1 MHPIVIIG
9 SGLAGYNTAKELRK
23 LDAAVPL
30 VIIASDSSPFYS
42 KPMLSNA
49 IASKKTPAA
58 IALNTPEQ
66 MAEQLKGAVR
76 AHTRVDAID
85 TAAHTLKIGNETLH
99 YSKLVLALGAD
110 QIRLPI
116 NGSGASDIQTVNDL
130 DDYARFRTA
139 IEGKKRVAIIGAGL
153 IGCEFANDL
162 AAGGYAVDII
172 DIAQQA
178 LGRLLPPEGGD
189 MLKDK
194 LSALGVQW
202 HLGTSVQS
210 VDAANGGYALTLANG
225 ATLQADIVLSA
236 VGLKPR
242 TTLAAAA
249 GIKVN
254 RGIVADRN
262 LATSAPDVYTL
273 GDCAEIE
280 GMVMPYVMPIMHASR
295 ALAQTLAG
303 KPTTVSFPAMPVMV
317 KTPACPTI
325 VAPPA
330 IGAVGAWQV
339 EATADGVKSLFN
351 GADGKLLGFAL
362 NGAATAERANLHLP
376 FLVAGVLC
384 VASGLLMIVLRRI
397 WSAALPPVAA
407 DAPAQPL

>member
-66 MAEQLKGAVR
+66 MAEQLKGTVR
-76 AHTRVDAID
+76 ANTRIDAID
-85 TAAHTLKIGNETLH
+85 TAAHTLKIGDETLH

-116 NGSGASDIQTVNDL
+116 TGSGAADIQTVNDL
-130 DDYARFRTA
+130 DDYARFRAA

-178 LGRLLPPEGGD
+178 LGRLLPPEGGA

-210 VDAANGGYALTLANG
+210 VDAANGGYTLTLANG
-225 ATLQADIVLSA
+225 KSLQTDIVLSA

-262 LATSAPDVYTL
+262 LATSAADVYTL

-303 KPTTVSFPAMPVMV
+303 KATAVSFPAMPVMV

-330 IGAVGAWQV
+330 IGAAGTWQV
-339 EATADGVKSLFN
+339 EATAEGVKSLFTA
-351 GADGKLLGFAL
+351 ADGKLLGFAL
-362 NGAATAERANLHLP
+362 NGAATAERAKLAPQLP
-376 FLVAGVLC
+376 AVL
-384 VASGLLMIVLRRI
+384 A
-397 WSAALPPVAA
+397 
-407 DAPAQPL
+407 

>member
-1 MHPIVIIG
+1 MHPIIIIG

-23 LDAAVPL
+23 LDTATPL
-30 VIIASDSSPFYS
+30 VVIASDSSSFYS

-58 IALNTPEQ
+58 IALNTPTQ
-66 MAEQLKGAVR
+66 MAEQLKGSVR
-76 AHTRVDAID
+76 ANTRVDAID
-85 TAAHTLKIGNETLH
+85 TAAHTLKIGDETLH

-116 NGSGASDIQTVNDL
+116 SGSGTADIQTVNDL

-178 LGRLLPPEGGD
+178 LGRLLPPEGGA

-194 LSALGVQW
+194 LTALGVQW

-210 VDAANGGYALTLANG
+210 VDAAAGAYTLTLANG
-225 ATLQADIVLSA
+225 ASLQADIVLSA

-242 TTLAAAA
+242 TALAAAA

-254 RGIVADRN
+254 RGIVADRH
-262 LATSAPDVYTL
+262 LATSAADIYTL

-303 KPTTVSFPAMPVMV
+303 KSTAVSFPAMPVMV

-330 IGAVGAWQV
+330 IGAAGAWQV

-351 GADGKLLGFAL
+351 SADGKLLGFAL
-362 NGAATAERANLHLP
+362 NGAATAERAKLAP
-376 FLVAGVLC
+376 Q
-384 VASGLLMIVLRRI
+384 
-397 WSAALPPVAA
+397 LPPVLA
-407 DAPAQPL
+407 

>member
-1 MHPIVIIG
+1 MHPIIIIG

-23 LDAAVPL
+23 LDAATPL
-30 VIIASDSSPFYS
+30 VVIASDSSSFYS

-49 IASKKTPAA
+49 IASKKTPSA
-58 IALNTPEQ
+58 IALNTPAQ
-66 MAEQLKGAVR
+66 MAEQLKGSVR
-76 AHTRVDAID
+76 ASTRVDAID
-85 TAAHTLKIGNETLH
+85 TAAHTLKIGDETLH

-116 NGSGASDIQTVNDL
+116 SGSGAADIQTVNDL

-178 LGRLLPPEGGD
+178 LGRLLPPEGGA

-194 LSALGVQW
+194 LTALGVQW

-210 VDAANGGYALTLANG
+210 VDTAAGAYTLTLANG
-225 ATLQADIVLSA
+225 ASLQADIVLSA

-242 TTLAAAA
+242 TALAAAA

-254 RGIVADRN
+254 RGIVADRH

-303 KPTTVSFPAMPVMV
+303 KSTAVSFPAMPVMV

-330 IGAVGAWQV
+330 IGAAGSWQV

-351 GADGKLLGFAL
+351 SADGKLLGFAL
-362 NGAATAERANLHLP
+362 NGAATAERAKLAP
-376 FLVAGVLC
+376 Q
-384 VASGLLMIVLRRI
+384 
-397 WSAALPPVAA
+397 LPPVLA
-407 DAPAQPL
+407 

>member
-1 MHPIVIIG
+1 MHPIIIIG

-23 LDAAVPL
+23 LDTAVPL
-30 VIIASDSSPFYS
+30 VIIAADSSPFYS

-58 IALNTPEQ
+58 IALNTPAQ
-66 MAEQLKGAVR
+66 MAEQLKGSVR
-76 AHTRVDAID
+76 ANTRIDAID
-85 TAAHTLKIGNETLH
+85 TAAHTLKIGDETLH

-116 NGSGASDIQTVNDL
+116 NGSGAADIQTVNDL
-130 DDYARFRTA
+130 DDYARFRNA
-139 IEGKKRVAIIGAGL
+139 LEGKKRVAIIGAGL

-178 LGRLLPPEGGD
+178 LGRLLPPEGGA
-189 MLKDK
+189 MLKHK
-194 LSALGVQW
+194 LAALGVQW

-210 VDAANGGYALTLANG
+210 VDSDNGAYTLTLANG
-225 ATLQADIVLSA
+225 ATLQADLVLSA

-242 TTLAAAA
+242 TALAAAA

-262 LATSAPDVYTL
+262 LATSTPDVYTL

-280 GMVMPYVMPIMHASR
+280 GLVMPYVMPIMHASR

-303 KPTTVSFPAMPVMV
+303 KPTAVSFPAMPVMV

-325 VAPPA
+325 IAPPA
-330 IGAVGAWQV
+330 VGATGSWQV
-339 EATADGVKSLFN
+339 EATADGIKSLFN
-351 GADGKLLGFAL
+351 SAEGKLLGFAL
-362 NGAATAERANLHLP
+362 NGTATAERAKLAPQLP
-376 FLVAGVLC
+376 AVL
-384 VASGLLMIVLRRI
+384 A
-397 WSAALPPVAA
+397 
-407 DAPAQPL
+407 

>member
-1 MHPIVIIG
+1 MHPIIIIG

-23 LDAAVPL
+23 LDAATPL
-30 VIIASDSSPFYS
+30 VVIASDSSSFYS

-58 IALNTPEQ
+58 IALNTPAQ
-66 MAEQLKGAVR
+66 MAEQLKGSVR
-76 AHTRVDAID
+76 ANTRVDAID
-85 TAAHTLKIGNETLH
+85 TAAHTLKTGDETLH

-116 NGSGASDIQTVNDL
+116 TGSGAADIRTVNDL

-162 AAGGYAVDII
+162 AAGGYSVDII

-178 LGRLLPPEGGD
+178 LGRLLPPEGGA

-194 LSALGVQW
+194 LTALGVQW

-210 VDAANGGYALTLANG
+210 VDAANGAYTLTLASG
-225 ATLQADIVLSA
+225 ASLQADIVLSA

-242 TTLAAAA
+242 TALAAAA

-280 GMVMPYVMPIMHASR
+280 GLVMPYVMPIMHASR

-303 KPTTVSFPAMPVMV
+303 KPTAVSFPAMPVMV

-325 VAPPA
+325 VSPPA
-330 IGAVGAWQV
+330 LGAAGAWQV

-362 NGAATAERANLHLP
+362 NGAATAERAKLAP
-376 FLVAGVLC
+376 Q
-384 VASGLLMIVLRRI
+384 
-397 WSAALPPVAA
+397 LPPVLA
-407 DAPAQPL
+407 

>member
-23 LDAAVPL
+23 LDAATPL
-30 VIIASDSSPFYS
+30 VVIASDSGSFYS

-66 MAEQLKGAVR
+66 MAEQLKAVVR
-76 AHTRVDAID
+76 ANTRVDAID
-85 TAAHTLKIGNETLH
+85 TAAHTLKIGDEKLH

-110 QIRLPI
+110 QIRLPLSG
-116 NGSGASDIQTVNDL
+116 NAAGSIMTVNDL
-130 DDYARFRTA
+130 DDYARFRST
-139 IEGKKRVAIIGAGL
+139 IEGKKKVAIIGAGL

-172 DIAQQA
+172 DIAPQA
-178 LGRLLPPEGGD
+178 LGRLLPPEGGA

-194 LSALGVQW
+194 LSVLGVQW

-210 VDAANGGYALTLANG
+210 VDAANGAYTLTLANG
-225 ATLQADIVLSA
+225 STLQTDIVLSA

-242 TTLAAAA
+242 TALAAAA

-262 LATSAPDVYTL
+262 LATSAADVYTL

-280 GMVMPYVMPIMHASR
+280 SMVMPYVMPIMHASR

-303 KPTTVSFPAMPVMV
+303 KPAAVAFPAMPVMV

-330 IGAVGAWQV
+330 TGAAGTWQV
-339 EATADGVKSLFN
+339 EVTADGVKSLFN
-351 GADGKLLGFAL
+351 STDGKLLGFAL
-362 NGAATAERANLHLP
+362 NGTATAERAKLAP
-376 FLVAGVLC
+376 Q
-384 VASGLLMIVLRRI
+384 
-397 WSAALPPVAA
+397 LPPVLA
-407 DAPAQPL
+407 

>member
-1 MHPIVIIG
+1 MHPIIIIG

-23 LDAAVPL
+23 LDTATPL
-30 VIIASDSSPFYS
+30 VVIASDSSSFYS

-58 IALNTPEQ
+58 IALNTPAQ
-66 MAEQLKGAVR
+66 MAEQLKGSVR
-76 AHTRVDAID
+76 ANTRVDAID
-85 TAAHTLKIGNETLH
+85 TAAHTLKIGDETLR

-116 NGSGASDIQTVNDL
+116 SGSGAADIQTVNDL

-178 LGRLLPPEGGD
+178 LGRLLPPEGGA

-194 LSALGVQW
+194 LTALGVQW

-210 VDAANGGYALTLANG
+210 VDIAAGAYTLTLANG
-225 ATLQADIVLSA
+225 TSLEADIVLSA

-242 TTLAAAA
+242 TALAAAA

-254 RGIVADRN
+254 RGIVADRH

-303 KPTTVSFPAMPVMV
+303 KSTAVSFPAMPVMV

-330 IGAVGAWQV
+330 IGAAGSWQV

-351 GADGKLLGFAL
+351 SADGKLLGFAL
-362 NGAATAERANLHLP
+362 NGAATAERAKLAP
-376 FLVAGVLC
+376 Q
-384 VASGLLMIVLRRI
+384 
-397 WSAALPPVAA
+397 LPPVLA
-407 DAPAQPL
+407 

>member
-1 MHPIVIIG
+1 MHPIIIVG

-23 LDAAVPL
+23 LDTTTPL
-30 VIIASDSSPFYS
+30 VVIASDSSAFYS

-49 IASKKTPAA
+49 IASKKTPVAL
-58 IALNTPEQ
+58 ALNTPEQ
-66 MAEQLKGAVR
+66 MSEKLKGTVR
-76 AHTRVDAID
+76 AGTRVDAID
-85 TAAHTLKIGNETLH
+85 TAAHTLKIGDETLH

-116 NGSGASDIQTVNDL
+116 TGSGAADIQTVNDL

-172 DIAQQA
+172 DIAHQA
-178 LGRLLPPEGGD
+178 LGRLLPAEGGA

-210 VDAANGGYALTLANG
+210 VDSVNGAYTLTLASG
-225 ATLQADIVLSA
+225 ASLQADIVLSA

-242 TTLAAAA
+242 TALAAAA
-249 GIKVN
+249 SIKVN

-303 KPTTVSFPAMPVMV
+303 KPTAVSFPAMPVMV

-330 IGAVGAWQV
+330 TGAAGAWQV
-339 EATADGVKSLFN
+339 EATADGVKSLFTA
-351 GADGKLLGFAL
+351 ADGKLLGFAL
-362 NGAATAERANLHLP
+362 NGAATAERAKLAPQLP
-376 FLVAGVLC
+376 AVL
-384 VASGLLMIVLRRI
+384 A
-397 WSAALPPVAA
+397 
-407 DAPAQPL
+407 

>member
-362 NGAATAERANLHLP
+362 NGAATAERAKLAP
-376 FLVAGVLC
+376 Q
-384 VASGLLMIVLRRI
+384 
-397 WSAALPPVAA
+397 LPPVLA
-407 DAPAQPL
+407 

>member
-1 MHPIVIIG
+1 MHPIIIIG

-23 LDAAVPL
+23 LDTNVPL
-30 VIIASDSSPFYS
+30 TIIAADSAPFYS

-49 IASKKTPAA
+49 IASKKSPAA

-66 MAEQLKGAVR
+66 MAGQLNATVR

-85 TAAHTLKIGNETLH
+85 TAARTLRINDETLH

-116 NGSGASDIQTVNDL
+116 GGSGAPGIQTVNDL
-130 DDYARFRTA
+130 DDYARFRSA
-139 IEGKKRVAIIGAGL
+139 IEGKKRIAIIGAGL

-172 DIAQQA
+172 DIAAQA
-178 LGRLLPPEGGD
+178 LGRLLPQEGGA
-189 MLKDK
+189 L
-194 LSALGVQW
+194 LQARLAALGVQW

-210 VDAANGGYALTLANG
+210 VEAEGDGYVLTLANG
-225 ATLQADIVLSA
+225 NRLQADHVLSA

-242 TTLAAAA
+242 TALAAAS

-254 RGIVADRN
+254 RGIVADRH

-280 GMVMPYVMPIMHASR
+280 GMVMPYVMPIMHAAR

-303 KPTTVSFPAMPVMV
+303 KPTAVTFPAMPVMV

-330 IGAVGAWQV
+330 AGAAGSWQV
-339 EATADGVKSLFN
+339 EATADGVKSLFT

-362 NGAATAERANLHLP
+362 NGTATAERAKLAP
-376 FLVAGVLC
+376 Q
-384 VASGLLMIVLRRI
+384 
-397 WSAALPPVAA
+397 LPPVLA
-407 DAPAQPL
+407 

>member
-1 MHPIVIIG
+1 MHPIIIIG

-23 LDAAVPL
+23 LDAATPL
-30 VIIASDSSPFYS
+30 VVIASDSSSFYS

-58 IALNTPEQ
+58 IALNTPAQ
-66 MAEQLKGAVR
+66 MAEQLKGSVR
-76 AHTRVDAID
+76 ANTRVDAID
-85 TAAHTLKIGNETLH
+85 TAAHTLKIGDETLH

-116 NGSGASDIQTVNDL
+116 TGSGAADIQTVNDL

-178 LGRLLPPEGGD
+178 LGRLLPPEGGA

-194 LSALGVQW
+194 LAALGVQW

-210 VDAANGGYALTLANG
+210 VDAAAGTYTLTLANG
-225 ATLQADIVLSA
+225 ASLQADIVLSA

-242 TTLAAAA
+242 TALAAAA

-262 LATSAPDVYTL
+262 LATSAADVYTL

-303 KPTTVSFPAMPVMV
+303 KSTAVSFPAMPVMV

-330 IGAVGAWQV
+330 IGAAGSWQV

-351 GADGKLLGFAL
+351 STDGKLLGFAL
-362 NGAATAERANLHLP
+362 NGAATAERAKLAP
-376 FLVAGVLC
+376 Q
-384 VASGLLMIVLRRI
+384 
-397 WSAALPPVAA
+397 LPPVLA
-407 DAPAQPL
+407 

>member
-1 MHPIVIIG
+1 MHPIIIVG

-23 LDAAVPL
+23 LDTTTPL
-30 VIIASDSSPFYS
+30 VVIASDSSAFYS

-49 IASKKTPAA
+49 IASKKTPVAL
-58 IALNTPEQ
+58 ALNTPEQ
-66 MAEQLKGAVR
+66 MSEQLKGTVR
-76 AHTRVDAID
+76 AGTRVDAID
-85 TAAHTLKIGNETLH
+85 TAAHTLKIGDETLH

-116 NGSGASDIQTVNDL
+116 TGSGATDIQTVNDL
-130 DDYARFRTA
+130 DDYARFRAA
-139 IEGKKRVAIIGAGL
+139 IEDKKRVAIIGAGL

-178 LGRLLPPEGGD
+178 LGRLLPAEGGA

-194 LSALGVQW
+194 LSTLGVQW

-210 VDAANGGYALTLANG
+210 VDSINGAYTLTLANG
-225 ATLQADIVLSA
+225 ASLHADIVLSA

-242 TTLAAAA
+242 TALAAAA

-303 KPTTVSFPAMPVMV
+303 KPTAVSFPAMPVMV

-330 IGAVGAWQV
+330 IGAEGTWQV
-339 EATADGVKSLFN
+339 EATADGVKSLFTA
-351 GADGKLLGFAL
+351 ADGKLLGFAL
-362 NGAATAERANLHLP
+362 NGAATTERAKLAPQLP
-376 FLVAGVLC
+376 AVL
-384 VASGLLMIVLRRI
+384 A
-397 WSAALPPVAA
+397 
-407 DAPAQPL
+407 

>member
-1 MHPIVIIG
+1 MHPIIIIG

-23 LDAAVPL
+23 LDTATPL
-30 VIIASDSSPFYS
+30 VVIASDSSSFYS

-49 IASKKTPAA
+49 IASKKTPSA
-58 IALNTPEQ
+58 IALNTPAQ
-66 MAEQLKGAVR
+66 MAEQLKGSVR
-76 AHTRVDAID
+76 ANTRVDAID
-85 TAAHTLKIGNETLH
+85 TAAHTLKIGDETLH

-116 NGSGASDIQTVNDL
+116 SGSGAADIQTVNDL

-139 IEGKKRVAIIGAGL
+139 IEGKKRVSIIGAGL

-178 LGRLLPPEGGD
+178 LGRLLPPEGGA

-194 LSALGVQW
+194 LTALGVQW
-202 HLGTSVQS
+202 HLGNSVQS
-210 VDAANGGYALTLANG
+210 VDTAAGAYTLTLANG
-225 ATLQADIVLSA
+225 ASLQADIVLSA

-242 TTLAAAA
+242 TALAAAA

-254 RGIVADRN
+254 RGIVADRH

-303 KPTTVSFPAMPVMV
+303 KSTAVSFPAMPVMV

-330 IGAVGAWQV
+330 IGAAGSWQV

-351 GADGKLLGFAL
+351 SADGKLLGFAL
-362 NGAATAERANLHLP
+362 NGAATAERAKLAP
-376 FLVAGVLC
+376 Q
-384 VASGLLMIVLRRI
+384 
-397 WSAALPPVAA
+397 LPPVLA
-407 DAPAQPL
+407 